1 MAGGKGGS
9 ADGDRSIGSRHI
21 LGLFFG
27 TVLLC
32 CIFFVLGFVMGRDQS
47 RGGRPETPSK
57 AAGGETTTPPGWAVS
72 TPASGAPA
80 KTSGGGAAA
89 NPQTPASPVPSAAK
103 ASPPTKSAAP
113 AKNPTSTG
121 KFEPPLIP
129 RGAIVLQIA
138 ALTKDSDALAMAG
151 AIQEKGFPAFVLTP
165 STDNF
170 YRVQVGPY
178 ADAKSAEQ
186 AKRALENEGFKPIVK
201 R

>member
-47 RGGRPETPSK
+47 RGARPETPSK
-57 AAGGETTTPPGWAVS
+57 AAGGETAPPGWSVS
-72 TPASGAPA
+72 TPTSGAPA
-80 KTSGGGAAA
+80 KTAGGAAA
-89 NPQTPASPVPSAAK
+89 NPETPASPAP
-103 ASPPTKSAAP
+103 SPPKTSPPATSATP
-113 AKNPTSTG
+113 AKNPASVG
-121 KFEPPLIP
+121 KFQPPLIP

-151 AIQEKGFPAFVLTP
+151 AIQQRGFPAFVLTP